1 MNDGNKDEFKKL
13 ENGCDLSNVISFS
26 KDGHGGRDEDVVDL
40 QNPAAQE
47 AKHADGVDLVS
58 LLDDGR
64 SHDVDGDGVVVVV
77 EVHEE
82 GDVAEQFH
90 DGKRDAEREGEQHQ
104 RRLMGVHRLSGSLKI

>member
-1 MNDGNKDEFKKL
+1 LNDGNKDEFKKL

-90 DGKRDAEREGEQHQ
+90 DGERDAEREGEQHQ
-104 RRLMGVHRLSGSLKI
+104 GLLMGVHRLSGSLKI

>member
-1 MNDGNKDEFKKL
+1 MNDGNEDKLKKL
-13 ENGCDLSNVISFS
+13 ENGCNLSNVISLS

-47 AKHADGVDLVS
+47 AEHAYRVHLVS

-90 DGKRDAEREGEQHQ
+90 DGERDAESEGE
-104 RRLMGVHRLSGSLKI
+104 